1 MQLYRV
7 IQKKW
12 SIFCEVTVSVTVSKK
27 IQVKCVSDYGW

>member
-7 IQKKW
+7 IQKKR

-27 IQVKCVSDYGW
+27 MQVKCVFDSGW